1 MHFDG
6 SKSKEG
12 VGAGCILIDPK
23 RNKICIRSRLEF
35 DGTNNIVEYEY
46 LIQGLKKEVDLD
58 IKCWFPMVIQKL
70 SSAGYVIQSTVFRNI
85 CKITNERYGISFR
98 ILKHLMLIP
107 FLDFKTRKLIY

>member
-23 RNKICIRSRLEF
+23 RNKICIPCRLEF

-58 IKCWFPMVIQKL
+58 IKVL
-70 SSAGYVIQSTVFRNI
+70 VSYGDS
-85 CKITNERYGISFR
+85 KITVSRVCNSIHCISE
-98 ILKHLMLIP
+98 HLQNYQREVWNLISYFEAFNVNSIP
-107 FLDFKTRKLIY
+107 RFQN